1 MKSLAL
7 LLPVCLIVV
16 FTVSH
21 ALDAPVKLWE
31 KWYYQDWDV
40 AYFRDIELS
49 QSDDL
54 FISCLVYDYTPPPV
68 LENFVAILMNQDGDI
83 LWEVPHE
90 FAGAGCYD
98 GAVLPD
104 GSFIVTGAGSA
115 DSSSSSGLYLHKIA
129 SDGTTEWG
137 RLYDYP
143 GTKEAGYGITC
154 LPDGGFAVCGRVNGS
169 GTIWGEAWI
178 LRMDANGDTLWTDVW
193 GTCPANWGKAI
204 EYANDMICVLAFGE
218 DDTLQTGGPHFLFYD
233 LDGNYIHGT
242 DYSPLEYEF
251 PVGFCL
257 ASDGGYTLVTESSP
271 EIVHTDPLG
280 EILWWYDIDP
290 PPDLH
295 EGYGIR
301 RTMDSGYLFYG
312 WCGRWQEPGDS
323 LRINAP
329 VAEADTGISED
340 GWLVR
345 FDSEGTVL
353 WGRQNEMGTS
363 NHFYSAVQLPEGG
376 YIAAGTWL
384 YYGSSGYLVRYAP
397 ETGIEEGEVSPNVTF
412 DISPNPFSASL
423 GISYNL
429 PEPTQV
435 NLSLYDLTGRLVED
449 LMSGSISAGEN
460 TSVWNPDPFLPNGCY
475 LIVLDTCGARVVR
488 RCVKLD

>member
-1 MKSLAL
+1 MKRFAL
-7 LLPVCLIVV
+7 LLPACLLVV
-16 FTVSH
+16 FAVSH

-31 KWYYQDWDV
+31 KWYYQDWDG
-40 AYFRDIELS
+40 AYFRDIELTDS
-49 QSDDL
+49 GNL
-54 FISCLVYDYTPPPV
+54 FITGSAFDWTEPILDYYSAF
-68 LENFVAILMNQDGDI
+68 LLDQDGNV
-83 LWEVPHE
+83 LWEVIQPWYV
-90 FAGAGCYD
+90 GKGND
-98 GAVLPD
+98 GKVLPD
-104 GSFIVTGAGSA
+104 GSYIITGRSVVTSSDTYSLFIMKIDQNGS
-115 DSSSSSGLYLHKIA
+115 I
-129 SDGTTEWG
+129 EWT
-137 RLYDYP
+137 RVYDYP
-143 GTKEAGYGITC
+143 DTREEGYGITC
-154 LPDGGFAVCGRVNGS
+154 LPDGGFAVCGRINGT
-169 GTIWGEAWI
+169 GTIWGDAWI
-178 LRMDANGDTLWTDVW
+178 LRTDANGDTLWTDVW

-204 EYANDMICVLAFGE
+204 EYANDMICVLAYGE

-242 DYSPLEYEF
+242 EYSPLEYEF

-257 ASDGGYTLVTESSP
+257 ASDGGYTFVTESSP

-329 VAEADTGISED
+329 IAEADTGITED
-340 GWLVR
+340 GWLIR

-397 ETGIEEGEVSPNVTF
+397 ETGIEEGEVTPGVTF

-423 GISYNL
+423 SIGYSL
-429 PEPTQV
+429 SEPSQV
-435 NLSLYDLTGRLVED
+435 NLSVYDLSGRLIED

-475 LIVLDTCGARVVR
+475 LIVLDAYGERTVR
-488 RCVKLD
+488 MCIRLN